1 MKRAARITVAVLV
14 GYVGLALAFDAFI
27 GVSQIALGGPEGV
40 LRTVDEK
47 GQVHETRMIVL
58 QDGDV
63 TWVQSGHH
71 FRGWY
76 HRLVRNPEVE
86 LVVGDEVR
94 PYRGVPLEDPASK
107 ANMKRLIEERVG
119 RVRALVIRTIL
130 LFAEVKPVR
139 LDPRQLPGQ
148 AAAEA
153 QLSA

>member
-1 MKRAARITVAVLV
+1 MKRAARITAAVFF

-47 GQVHETRMIVL
+47 GAVHETRMIVL

-76 HRLVRNPEVE
+76 HRLVRNPDVE

-94 PYRGVPLEDPASK
+94 RYLAVALDDPASK

-119 RVRALVIRTIL
+119 RVRAGVIRTIL

-139 LDPRQLPGQ
+139 LDPR
-148 AAAEA
+148 
-153 QLSA
+153 

>member
-94 PYRGVPLEDPASK
+94 PYRAAPLEDPASK

-139 LDPRQLPGQ
+139 LDPR
-148 AAAEA
+148 
-153 QLSA
+153 

>member
-1 MKRAARITVAVLV
+1 MRRAARITLSVLAAYVA
-14 GYVGLALAFDAFI
+14 LALAFDAFI

-58 QDGDV
+58 RDGDV

-94 PYRGVPLEDPASK
+94 PYRAVPLEDPASK

-119 RVRALVIRTIL
+119 RVRARVIRTIL
-130 LFAEVKPVR
+130 LFAEVRPVR
-139 LDPRQLPGQ
+139 LDPR
-148 AAAEA
+148 
-153 QLSA
+153 

>member
-1 MKRAARITVAVLV
+1 MKKAARITAAVLV
-14 GYVGLALAFDAFI
+14 GYVGLALAFDAFV
-27 GVSQIALGGPEGV
+27 GASQIALGGPEGV
-40 LRTVDEK
+40 LRTIDEK

-76 HRLVRNPEVE
+76 HRLVRNPDVE

-94 PYRGVPLEDPASK
+94 PYRAVPLDDPASK

-119 RVRALVIRTIL
+119 RMRAGVIRTIL

-139 LDPRQLPGQ
+139 LDPR
-148 AAAEA
+148 
-153 QLSA
+153 

>member
-86 LVVGDEVR
+86 LFVGE
-94 PYRGVPLEDPASK
+94 
-107 ANMKRLIEERVG
+107 
-119 RVRALVIRTIL
+119 
-130 LFAEVKPVR
+130 
-139 LDPRQLPGQ
+139 
-148 AAAEA
+148 
-153 QLSA
+153 

>member
-1 MKRAARITVAVLV
+1 MKRAARITLAVLV

-94 PYRGVPLEDPASK
+94 PYRAVPLQDPTSK

-119 RVRALVIRTIL
+119 WVRARVVRTIL

-139 LDPRQLPGQ
+139 LDPR
-148 AAAEA
+148 
-153 QLSA
+153 

>member
-1 MKRAARITVAVLV
+1 MKKAARITAAVLV
-14 GYVGLALAFDAFI
+14 GYVGLALAFDAFV

-40 LRTVDEK
+40 LRTIDEK

-58 QDGDV
+58 RDGDV

-76 HRLVRNPEVE
+76 HRLVRNPDVE

-94 PYRGVPLEDPASK
+94 HYRAVPLGDPASK

-119 RVRALVIRTIL
+119 RVRAGVIRTIL

-139 LDPRQLPGQ
+139 LDPR
-148 AAAEA
+148 
-153 QLSA
+153 

>member
-1 MKRAARITVAVLV
+1 MKKAARITVAVLV

-94 PYRGVPLEDPASK
+94 PYRAAPLEDPASK

-139 LDPRQLPGQ
+139 LDPR
-148 AAAEA
+148 
-153 QLSA
+153 

>member
-1 MKRAARITVAVLV
+1 MKKAARIMAAVLV
-14 GYVGLALAFDAFI
+14 GYVGLALAFDAFV

-40 LRTVDEK
+40 LRTIDEK

-94 PYRGVPLEDPASK
+94 PYRAVPLDDASSK

-119 RVRALVIRTIL
+119 RVRAGVIRTIL

-139 LDPRQLPGQ
+139 LDPR
-148 AAAEA
+148 
-153 QLSA
+153 

>member
-1 MKRAARITVAVLV
+1 VKRAARITLAVLV

-27 GVSQIALGGPEGV
+27 GVSQLALGGPEGV
-40 LRTVDEK
+40 LRTVDEE

-58 QDGDV
+58 QEGDV

-86 LVVGDEVR
+86 LIVGDEVR
-94 PYRGVPLEDPASK
+94 PYRAVPLEDPASK

-119 RVRALVIRTIL
+119 RVGAAVIRTIL

-139 LDPRQLPGQ
+139 LDPR
-148 AAAEA
+148 
-153 QLSA
+153 

>member
-1 MKRAARITVAVLV
+1 MKKAARITAAVFF
-14 GYVGLALAFDAFI
+14 GYVGLALVLDAFI

-40 LRTVDEK
+40 LRTVDGK
-47 GQVHETRMIVL
+47 GQIHETRMIVL

-94 PYRGVPLEDPASK
+94 PCLAVPLDDPASR
-107 ANMKRLIEERVG
+107 ANMKRLIEQRVG
-119 RVRALVIRTIL
+119 RVGAAIIRTIL

-139 LDPRQLPGQ
+139 LDPR
-148 AAAEA
+148 
-153 QLSA
+153 